1 MPERLPSDHDAIDS
15 YRATVER
22 VGRTDRQKVVVPD
35 AAADAVP
42 TDDVVQIVLDER
54 TYHARVETDLEGRPV
69 FKGASETPTLARSE
83 GDGENHLSEWVAAS
97 GVAVGD
103 SVLLDVVTEGFK
115 FGLRAPG
122 DRAVYEATEPPS
134 DSLSAIARD
143 LER

>member
-1 MPERLPSDHDAIDS
+1 VPERLPSDHDAIDS
-15 YRATVER
+15 HRATVER

-42 TDDVVQIVLDER
+42 TDDVVQLVLDER

-69 FKGASETPTLARSE
+69 FKGAYATPRLARSG
-83 GDGENHLSEWVAAS
+83 GDGENPLGEWVAS
-97 GVAVGD
+97 TGVAVGD
-103 SVLLDVVTEGFK
+103 SVLLDVVTEGFT

-122 DRAVYEATEPPS
+122 DRVVYEATEPPS

-143 LER
+143 LE